1 MLFSILF
8 LIIKNQ
14 QGAMLLLT
22 ALTLPLLLGLT
33 SVAVDCGSL
42 YLEKS
47 RLQNAADA
55 ASNTYKHMRLVPD
68 EQAYL
73 FDQNMQDHINRL
85 RARRSIYIPDQ
96 SLDGNLSKTNHGQIP
111 RQVSQFDPEIDLS
124 QWDGQIVE
132 LRYYSNKFKLTRPLS
147 HLTYVIVDGG
157 DSIVF
162 DVSNDYTNNNL
173 VLIYSPTDT
182 EYSTTDAETY
192 NSDGKDGNRADP
204 VYKTKKAKI
213 SHLAKS
219 SIKFINSDPSGQSHT
234 FSGAIYAPF
243 GEVDFAMLR
252 SFRIKPT
259 KGKPGSLQRFLKSE
273 RSHGFILCRE
283 IRSRRWYSTPPA
295 TKNSSASRRSFPTHS
310 P

>member
-1 MLFSILF
+1 M
-8 LIIKNQ
+8 
-14 QGAMLLLT
+14 
-22 ALTLPLLLGLT
+22 
-33 SVAVDCGSL
+33 
-42 YLEKS
+42 
-47 RLQNAADA
+47 
-55 ASNTYKHMRLVPD
+55 
-68 EQAYL
+68 
-73 FDQNMQDHINRL
+73 
-85 RARRSIYIPDQ
+85 
-96 SLDGNLSKTNHGQIP
+96 
-111 RQVSQFDPEIDLS
+111 
-124 QWDGQIVE
+124 
-132 LRYYSNKFKLTRPLS
+132 
-147 HLTYVIVDGG
+147 DGG

>member
-1 MLFSILF
+1 MGNISPWYQQLAKEEHPFS
-8 LIIKNQ
+8 
-14 QGAMLLLT
+14 
-22 ALTLPLLLGLT
+22 
-33 SVAVDCGSL
+33 
-42 YLEKS
+42 
-47 RLQNAADA
+47 NAENTDYYEIYDA

-96 SLDGNLSKTNHGQIP
+96 SLDGNLSQTNHGQIP

-234 FSGAIYAPF
+234 FSGAIYAPS
-243 GEVDFAMLR
+243 GEVDFTAPGSSRDSALGFDESSNGLINFNGSIVADR
-252 SFRIKPT
+252 VHVGGQTAGYFRYNPRYASLFPNKT
-259 KGKPGSLQRFLKSE
+259 DKGKTRV
-273 RSHGFILCRE
+273 I
-283 IRSRRWYSTPPA
+283 A
-295 TKNSSASRRSFPTHS
+295 TLLEE
-310 P
+310 